1 MLIYVCFALK
11 IEDEGMIALRAAIK
25 TEAFTQR
32 YVAPQERQNCI
43 YCLNFLKKKKIND
56 LFGAYRTDNGNF
68 FLTETTLYFI
78 TMTLYHSMTLYL
90 KM

>member
-43 YCLNFLKKKKIND
+43 YCLNFLKKKIND
-56 LFGAYRTDNGNF
+56 LFGAYRTYNGNF
-68 FLTETTLYFI
+68 FHFI
-78 TMTLYHSMTLYL
+78 TMNYYDYTVTLYL